1 MWSNV
6 DKVALV
12 LVIVGAL
19 NWGLV
24 GALHV
29 DLVDKVTGM
38 VSKNN
43 EQLNRAVY
51 VLVGVAAL
59 WVAYRKLSQRKSS

>member
-1 MWSNV
+1 MTWSTV
-6 DKVALV
+6 DKVAVILV
-12 LVIVGAL
+12 LVGAL

-29 DLVDKVTGM
+29 DLVDKVTEV
-38 VSKNN
+38 VSKDN

-59 WVAYRKLSQRKSS
+59 WVAYRKLSKKN

>member
-1 MWSNV
+1 MSWTTV
-6 DKVALV
+6 DKVAFVLV
-12 LVIVGAL
+12 LVGAL

-29 DLVDKVTGM
+29 DLVDKVTEL
-38 VSKNN
+38 VTKDNVH
-43 EQLNRAVY
+43 LNRAIY

-59 WVAYRKLSQRKSS
+59 WVAYRKLSKKQ